1 MLTEKARPFY
11 EHFKQKRNF
20 NMKDENGSAFPNS
33 DYRISNWCD
42 SNRDIIEALMDSKE
56 LLKKTRELIYQEG
69 NEGELKCGK
78 S

>member
-1 MLTEKARPFY
+1 
-11 EHFKQKRNF
+11 
-20 NMKDENGSAFPNS
+20 MKDENGLAFPNS
-33 DYRISNWCD
+33 DDRRSNWCD

-69 NEGELKCGK
+69 KDGELKCGK

>member
-1 MLTEKARPFY
+1 
-11 EHFKQKRNF
+11 
-20 NMKDENGSAFPNS
+20 MKGENGPAFPNS
-33 DYRISNWCD
+33 DYRISNQCD
-42 SNRDIIEALMDSKE
+42 SNRDIIEALMDLKE

>member
-1 MLTEKARPFY
+1 LLIEKARLIH
-11 EHFKQKRNF
+11 EHLKQKRNF
-20 NMKDENGSAFPNS
+20 NMKDENCPAFPNS
-33 DYRISNWCD
+33 DYRITNWCD